1 MKTDRTYEMIK
12 DIIVDYD
19 TISIVVMLLHWVIG
33 YDLVIM
39 LLHIIMHWL
48 ARVYATSKQIS
59 MWPTIGPLMTNSS
72 GRFKHRPDLFN
83 ATLPLCCSIERYK
96 SLPKLTDNVQRWN
109 KLGQLKLTPTIG
121 SWLNTED

>member
-1 MKTDRTYEMIK
+1 MKKDRTYETIK

-59 MWPTIGPLMTNSS
+59 M
-72 GRFKHRPDLFN
+72 
-83 ATLPLCCSIERYK
+83 
-96 SLPKLTDNVQRWN
+96 
-109 KLGQLKLTPTIG
+109 
-121 SWLNTED
+121 

>member
-1 MKTDRTYEMIK
+1 MKNDRTYETIK

-59 MWPTIGPLMTNSS
+59 M
-72 GRFKHRPDLFN
+72 
-83 ATLPLCCSIERYK
+83 
-96 SLPKLTDNVQRWN
+96 
-109 KLGQLKLTPTIG
+109 
-121 SWLNTED
+121 

>member
-1 MKTDRTYEMIK
+1 MIK

-59 MWPTIGPLMTNSS
+59 M
-72 GRFKHRPDLFN
+72 
-83 ATLPLCCSIERYK
+83 
-96 SLPKLTDNVQRWN
+96 
-109 KLGQLKLTPTIG
+109 
-121 SWLNTED
+121 

>member
-1 MKTDRTYEMIK
+1 MKKDRTYETIK

-19 TISIVVMLLHWVIG
+19 MISIVVMLLYWVIG

-59 MWPTIGPLMTNSS
+59 M
-72 GRFKHRPDLFN
+72 
-83 ATLPLCCSIERYK
+83 
-96 SLPKLTDNVQRWN
+96 
-109 KLGQLKLTPTIG
+109 
-121 SWLNTED
+121 

>member
-59 MWPTIGPLMTNSS
+59 M
-72 GRFKHRPDLFN
+72 
-83 ATLPLCCSIERYK
+83 
-96 SLPKLTDNVQRWN
+96 
-109 KLGQLKLTPTIG
+109 
-121 SWLNTED
+121 